1 VKTLW
6 PLASTAAIWP
16 AKCAIVASARAL
28 RRCLATQAAGSVLPF
43 DPAGDEAGPH
53 RLQVAQPT
61 QRRRGRPPGER
72 AQHRAVFANMP
83 GIDGVG
89 LVVSEPG
96 AGEVANLRRI
106 DDAND
111 VAGGVQRQGDARL

>member
-53 RLQVAQPT
+53 RLQVAQPARAAA
-61 QRRRGRPPGER
+61 RRAGVTSCRIREYAR
-72 AQHRAVFANMP
+72 HRR
-83 GIDGVG
+83 GVG
-89 LVVSEPG
+89 LVASEPG